1 MFDVLI
7 IGSGVMGMSVARNL
21 KHHKLNIGIID
32 RDIDGMHASY
42 KAGGMLGAQNEFS
55 KDSPTYRLA
64 LESQQYFKQLSDQLL
79 SEVGSDIEYKET
91 GLIKLAYEPKDN
103 NKVIAQHNFLSH
115 VNPDVRLL
123 EQQEAHRLTGNNL
136 NIEEIMAL
144 YIPNDHQINANKYTK
159 ALYQSLEVNNVERI
173 QHTEVLAIKKDKGI
187 YKVITNKGDYYAPK
201 VVVAGGAWS
210 HKLVQAQLN
219 ERQLTGV
226 KGEVIL
232 MEQEGLGLQST
243 IFMTNGCYL
252 VPKNKNRV
260 LIGATSYFDDYSV
273 GVSQCGVDWLIKSA
287 TQHIPKLK
295 YARKIKEWSGVRP
308 HIANEIP
315 IMDEVDE
322 GLFVITGH
330 YRNGILLSPI
340 VGELMSK
347 WILTNIKPQILN
359 DFTVK
364 GCVLNGSHD

>member
-21 KHHKLNIGIID
+21 KHNRLNIGIID

-55 KDSPTYRLA
+55 NDSPTYRLA
-64 LESQQYFKQLSDQLL
+64 LKSQQYFKHLNEQLL

-103 NKVIAQHNFLSH
+103 DKVIAQYKFLTN

-123 EQQEAHRLTGNNL
+123 EQQEAYRLTSNNL
-136 NIEEIMAL
+136 NIEDITAL

-159 ALYQSLEVNNVERI
+159 ALYQSLEQNNVERI
-173 QHTEVLAIKKDKGI
+173 RHTEVTAITKDKGM
-187 YKVITNKGDYYAPK
+187 YKVITNKGDYYASK

-210 HKLVQAQLN
+210 HKLLEAQLK

-232 MEQEGLGLQST
+232 MEQEDLDLQST

-260 LIGATSYFDDYSV
+260 LIGATSHFDDYSV
-273 GVSQCGVDWLIKSA
+273 GVSQSGVDWLMESA
-287 TQHIPKLK
+287 THHIPQLK
-295 YARKIKEWSGVRP
+295 YARKLKQWSGVRP
-308 HIANEIP
+308 HIGNEIP
-315 IMDEVDE
+315 IMDEIE
-322 GLFVITGH
+322 KGLFVITGH

-347 WILTNIKPQILN
+347 WIVTDMKPQILN
-359 DFTVK
+359 DFTVE